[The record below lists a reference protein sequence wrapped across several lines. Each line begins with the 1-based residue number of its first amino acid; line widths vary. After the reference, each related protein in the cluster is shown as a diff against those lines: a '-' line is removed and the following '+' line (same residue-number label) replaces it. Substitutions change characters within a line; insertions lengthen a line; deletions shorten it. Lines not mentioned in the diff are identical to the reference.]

1 MWNRQKQL
9 SLRLIVKDNSSPD
22 TPSHFSRGPFVWN
35 LESQGQVHCQTSQS
49 YSTCFLP
56 DSHLFSKVP
65 APRKSF
71 IPMSCWI
78 KGQQWLFDSTKKKSP
93 SFQETPHAISTDVNG
108 ASVATFVNAGFKVA
122 WLNNAVPSQLPPG
135 TAFRNSSS
143 QKQELMESLTPR
155 CIQTNGNKENRQMN
169 RRWHRG
175 VPSGFYK
182 WLFRWLLVVAYVCGP
197 SNESLWKQHKLN
209 K

>member
-22 TPSHFSRGPFVWN
+22 TPPHFSRGPFVWN
-35 LESQGQVHCQTSQS
+35 LESQGQVHSQTSQS

-78 KGQQWLFDSTKKKSP
+78 KGQQWLFDSTKKESLI
-93 SFQETPHAISTDVNG
+93 SRNTTCNFHRCQWRICCDVRQCLFQSCLIKQCCAI
-108 ASVATFVNAGFKVA
+108 AVAT
-122 WLNNAVPSQLPPG
+122 
-135 TAFRNSSS
+135 RN
-143 QKQELMESLTPR
+143 
-155 CIQTNGNKENRQMN
+155 
-169 RRWHRG
+169 
-175 VPSGFYK
+175 
-182 WLFRWLLVVAYVCGP
+182 GP
-197 SNESLWKQHKLN
+197 SAIHLLKSRN
-209 K
+209 